1 MVIRLDCSEN
11 LNGWPLMLLNGFAD
25 LRLWAGR
32 WATVAGLRAPAVP
45 ICSKAFALSALLAV
59 PVCAG
64 LAWVSSASLSHGAV
78 AWLSLVL
85 WQPLL
90 EEFCFR
96 GLLQGELSGRW
107 GARHVGLASWAN
119 LATTLAFV
127 GAHLVHQPWVW
138 ALAVAPPSLI
148 FGWWRERSGSIW
160 PGLLLHAGYNGC
172 FGVTACLVA
181 QAAL

>member
-1 MVIRLDCSEN
+1 M
-11 LNGWPLMLLNGFAD
+11 GWPLMLLNGFAD
-25 LRLWAGR
+25 LRPWARR

-45 ICSKAFALSALLAV
+45 ICSMAFALSALLAV

-64 LAWVSSASLSHGAV
+64 LAWVRPAWLPHGAV

-96 GLLQGELSGRW
+96 GLLQGELSGYW
-107 GARHVGLASWAN
+107 AARRVGPASWAN
-119 LATTLAFV
+119 LVATLAFV
-127 GAHLVHQPWVW
+127 GAHLAHQPLVW

-160 PGLLLHAGYNGC
+160 PGLLLHAGYNAC
-172 FGVTACLVA
+172 FGATAWLVA
-181 QAAL
+181 QASL